1 MNVELTQANLDTYNK
16 RLLKKHNSLTYT
28 LNEKIKNYSDSMY
41 SPNQKIC

>member
-1 MNVELTQANLDTYNK
+1 MKVELTKENMDKYNK

-41 SPNQKIC
+41 S